1 MSSSSKKFLTPAA
14 VIILLGIA
22 GYTGFIYYQ
31 GQKVDET
38 IANINKV
45 LGTDEVT
52 VSGEITKKSFFCKR
66 SPTHA
71 LLKGHLRNH

>member
-52 VSGEITKKSFFCKR
+52 VSGEITKIFFCKR

>member
-52 VSGEITKKSFFCKR
+52 VSGRNQTKNLFCKR